1 MCSIKIKIMKL
12 IHKLLTLSAA
22 ALSLT
27 GCSKYLET
35 EVPDQFTDDIY
46 WTSEN
51 NVRTYSWEFYN
62 LFTGFGTGTTADFYF
77 STFSD
82 DQAATGLNTYP
93 TVAAPSNSTWDWG
106 YIRKANIMLNRI
118 NIVPMSDDAK
128 NHWRGIARFFR
139 AFDYFN
145 KVRIFGDVPWIG
157 TPLVITDTAVIYKPR
172 DSRKLIM
179 DSVLADI
186 NFAID
191 NLKTDGANTVNKNV
205 ALAFKSRVC
214 LFEGT
219 YRKYHTEL
227 GLTDAATWLQNAKD
241 AAEKV
246 MAASYKLG
254 DYKELYSSLD
264 LSKNTE
270 VLLYKSYVPGAMTH
284 SVIGYTNSSTQMHG
298 LTKSAVESYVA
309 KDGLPIG
316 LSPLYQGDA
325 DIKKVR
331 ADRDLRLLVTIDTFL
346 CYNGTLVGGLSSSTG
361 YRPAKFLNP
370 AATQLAPNNETDAPI
385 FYLSEV
391 LLNYAEAVA
400 ELDQMGQYTLSQGD
414 LDKSV
419 NLLRARAGVAKL
431 EAPGGQTVAVNG
443 AVFTDPKKEAD
454 VTPLIW
460 EIRRERR
467 VELMMDGFRYQDL
480 MRWKKGEYLDNAKN
494 PDIFLG
500 AKVPDNGKVLRNA
513 AGYIMTYTAATKR
526 TFVDPKHYLTAVPTG
541 QIALYPAGMLTQN
554 TGWEQ

>member
-1 MCSIKIKIMKL
+1 MKL
-12 IHKLLTLSAA
+12 KHSLYVLSAA

-35 EVPDQFTDDIY
+35 KTPDRFTDDVY
-46 WTSEN
+46 WTSEA
-51 NVRTYSWEFYN
+51 NVRAYNWEFYN
-62 LFTGFGTGTTADFYF
+62 MFTGFGTGTTADFYF

-82 DQAATGLNTYP
+82 DQASTGLGIY
-93 TVAAPSNSTWDWG
+93 AASAPATHGTWNWSL
-106 YIRKANIMLNRI
+106 IRKANIMLNRI
-118 NIVPMSDDAK
+118 NTVPGLNDETK

-139 AFDYFN
+139 AFDYFD
-145 KVRIFGDVPWIG
+145 KVKTFGDVPWVG
-157 TPLVITDTAVIYKPR
+157 TPLDISDTAEMYKPR
-172 DSRKLIM
+172 DPRKLIM
-179 DSVLADI
+179 DSVLDDL
-186 NFAID
+186 NYAIA
-191 NLKTDGANTVNKNV
+191 NLRATDLDNTVNKNV

-227 GLTDAATWLQNAKD
+227 GLNDADKWLLEAKD
-241 AAEKV
+241 ASEKV
-246 MAASYKLG
+246 MAAGYQLGNYK
-254 DYKELYSSLD
+254 DLYSSMSLTGN
-264 LSKNTE
+264 KE
-270 VLLYKSYVPGAMTH
+270 AILYKAYVAGGMTH
-284 SVIGYTNSSTQMHG
+284 SVIGYTNSTTQMHG
-298 LTKSAVESYVA
+298 LTKSAVESYPA
-309 KDGLPIG
+309 TDGLPIS

-331 ADRDLRLLVTIDTFL
+331 TNRDKRLLVTIDTFL

-385 FYLSEV
+385 FYLGEI
-391 LLNYAEAVA
+391 LLNYAEAVV
-400 ELDQMGQYTLSQGD
+400 ELDHLGKYTVTNAD

-419 NLLRARAGVAKL
+419 NLLRTRAGIAKL
-431 EAPGGQTVAVNG
+431 EAPGGQTVAVSG
-443 AVFTDPKKEAD
+443 TTFVDTKKDAD

-480 MRWKKGEYLDNAKN
+480 MRWKKGEYMDNAKN

-513 AGYIMTYTAATKR
+513 DGYIMTYAATAKR
-526 TFVDPKHYLTAVPTG
+526 TFIDPKHYLSGIPTG
-541 QIALYPAGMLTQN
+541 QISLYPPGVLKQN